1 MSTCEIISLSAGGP
15 HDTEGGADMATIGN
29 IITVTINGEEVT
41 GKIVG
46 GGPWWVMVELAD
58 GTVVRVG

>member
-1 MSTCEIISLSAGGP
+1 
-15 HDTEGGADMATIGN
+15 MAAIGN